1 LRKSNNPGGITIL
14 QRLNFGDFE
23 FTILSDGH
31 YFNDGGAMFGVIP
44 KVLWERKIKADAQN
58 RIEMGLNSLL
68 IRGGKETVLV
78 ETGIGPKLPEKSQ
91 RIYENEA
98 RLLRSFDE
106 AGVAPEDVDVVINT
120 HLHFDH
126 CGWNTHYQG
135 GRAVATFP
143 RARYYVQRGEWE
155 HAQHPN
161 ERDYVSY
168 ISDNYDP
175 LVASGQM
182 ELIAGDREITPGI
195 SVRIYPGHTRHM
207 QAVLIHSGGK
217 TACYISDLIPSSH
230 HLDVAWGMAYDLF
243 PAETMEQK
251 KRFHAEAIPNQWLV
265 IFTHDHFL
273 PWAYVAPGKSQ
284 GKYVARPVE
293 SEVTNSAATPEP
305 SLRVS

>member
-1 LRKSNNPGGITIL
+1 LH
-14 QRLNFGDFE
+14 RLNFGDFE
-23 FTILSDGH
+23 LTILSDGH

-68 IRGGKETVLV
+68 IRGGKKTVLV

-98 RLLRSFDE
+98 RLLRNFDQ

-126 CGWNTHYQG
+126 CGWNTHYRD

-143 RARYYVQRGEWE
+143 RATYYVQRGEWE

-175 LVASGQM
+175 LVASGQL

-230 HLDVAWGMAYDLF
+230 HLDVSWGMAYDLF

-251 KRFHAEAIPNQWLV
+251 KRFYAEAIPNQWLV
-265 IFTHDHFL
+265 IFTHDHFR
-273 PWAYVAPGKSQ
+273 PWAYVAPGKSP

-293 SEVTNSAATPEP
+293 SQVTNSAATPEP